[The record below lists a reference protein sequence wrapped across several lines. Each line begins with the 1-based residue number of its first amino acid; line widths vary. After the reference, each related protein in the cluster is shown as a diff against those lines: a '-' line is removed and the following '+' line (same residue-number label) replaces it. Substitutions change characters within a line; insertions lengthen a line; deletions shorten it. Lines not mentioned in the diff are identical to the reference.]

1 MSAFGQDCRN
11 YTDLLNFSV
20 GSVYFPKIC
29 PPFQRNVFT
38 DMFWILL
45 LWKAGRRV
53 EKMDGWMGEGEEAR
67 LVFLHVNLT
76 SEL

>member
-1 MSAFGQDCRN
+1 M
-11 YTDLLNFSV
+11 
-20 GSVYFPKIC
+20 
-29 PPFQRNVFT
+29 FT

-67 LVFLHVNLT
+67 LVFLHVNLI
-76 SEL
+76 SELKFVLC